1 MAGGIACR
9 ARIDERPRFSMDG
22 QQLFFLIAALV
33 VAVMI
38 LIWALVGRSGGG
50 DSHAGHGH
58 DAHGHDD
65 HAAGHDHGPAAVEAP
80 PAIIP
85 TIGGAPDPTVHA
97 LSTADVDA
105 QIAAQAAE
113 AEASGKPRI
122 AAAVGEPDD
131 LRKIKGI
138 GPKLNTLLGELGVAR
153 YDQIAAWT
161 ASDVAEIDPYLGTF
175 KGRIERDSW
184 IEQAGFLAR
193 GDIAGFEAKFGKL

>member
-1 MAGGIACR
+1 
-9 ARIDERPRFSMDG
+9 MDG

-33 VAVMI
+33 IAVMI
-38 LIWALVGRSGGG
+38 LIWALVGRSGGA
-50 DSHAGHGH
+50 DSDAGHGH
-58 DAHGHDD
+58 DTHGHDD
-65 HAAGHDHGPAAVEAP
+65 HAAGHDHGHAAVEAP

-85 TIGGAPDPTVHA
+85 TIGDAPDPTVAA

-122 AAAVGEPDD
+122 AGAVGEPDD

-161 ASDVAEIDPYLGTF
+161 AADVAEIDPYLGTF
-175 KGRIERDSW
+175 KGRIERDGW

>member
-1 MAGGIACR
+1 
-9 ARIDERPRFSMDG
+9 MDG

-33 VAVMI
+33 IAVMI
-38 LIWALVGRSGGG
+38 LIWALVGRSGGADG
-50 DSHAGHGH
+50 HADHGH

-65 HAAGHDHGPAAVEAP
+65 HHGAGHDHGHAAVEAP

-85 TIGGAPDPTVHA
+85 TIGGAPDPTVAA

-105 QIAAQAAE
+105 EIAAQAAE
-113 AEASGKPRI
+113 AQASGKPRI

-161 ASDVAEIDPYLGTF
+161 AADVAEIDPYLGTF
-175 KGRIERDSW
+175 KGRIERDGW

>member
-1 MAGGIACR
+1 
-9 ARIDERPRFSMDG
+9 MDG

-33 VAVMI
+33 IAVMI
-38 LIWALVGRSGGG
+38 LIWALVRRSGGAG
-50 DSHAGHGH
+50 HHDAGHGRDDHGHGAHGQDGHGH
-58 DAHGHDD
+58 DHGH
-65 HAAGHDHGPAAVEAP
+65 AAVEAP
-80 PAIIP
+80 PAFIP
-85 TIGGAPDPTVHA
+85 TIGGAPDPTVAA

-105 QIAAQAAE
+105 EIAAQAAE
-113 AEASGKPRI
+113 AQASGKPRI

-161 ASDVAEIDPYLGTF
+161 AADVAEIDPYLGTF
-175 KGRIERDSW
+175 KGRIERDGW

>member
-1 MAGGIACR
+1 
-9 ARIDERPRFSMDG
+9 MDG

-38 LIWALVGRSGGG
+38 LIWALVGRSGG
-50 DSHAGHGH
+50 AGAGH
-58 DAHGHDD
+58 DAHGHGDHGHGHDD
-65 HAAGHDHGPAAVEAP
+65 HGHGAHDHGPAAVEAP
-80 PAIIP
+80 PAIVP
-85 TIGGAPDPTVHA
+85 TIGGAPDPTVAA

-113 AEASGKPRI
+113 AQASGKPRI

-161 ASDVAEIDPYLGTF
+161 AADVAEIDPYLGTF
-175 KGRIERDSW
+175 KGRIERDGW